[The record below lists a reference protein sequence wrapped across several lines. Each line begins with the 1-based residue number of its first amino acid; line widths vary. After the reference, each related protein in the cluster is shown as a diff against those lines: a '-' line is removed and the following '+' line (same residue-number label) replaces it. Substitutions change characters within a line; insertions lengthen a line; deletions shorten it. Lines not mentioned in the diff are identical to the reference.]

1 MTSFNL
7 SKVVGAG
14 VLVASLATLPLAMP
28 ASAQNGTLRD
38 STQAAPGDKAIY
50 ETGEID
56 RGKRTFD
63 WGWIGLLGLVG
74 LAGRLAKHR
83 EETVVYRDSQ
93 EMNHLRTT
101 ERYRDPQETNQLG
114 TTERYRDPQET
125 NRPRTDG
132 TTNR

>member
-1 MTSFNL
+1 MKGFNL
-7 SKVVGAG
+7 LKVVG
-14 VLVASLATLPLAMP
+14 VSILVANIATLPSLP
-28 ASAQNGTLRD
+28 VSAQAGKITD
-38 STQAAPGDKAIY
+38 SSHARPGDIAIY
-50 ETGEID
+50 ETGKTDKGVRI
-56 RGKRTFD
+56 FD

-93 EMNHLRTT
+93 EMNHL
-101 ERYRDPQETNQLG
+101 G

>member
-28 ASAQNGTLRD
+28 ASAQDGTLRD
-38 STQAAPGDKAIY
+38 STQAAPGDKAIMKPVKL
-50 ETGEID
+50 IK
-56 RGKRTFD
+56 KRTFD

-83 EETVVYRDSQ
+83 QETVV
-93 EMNHLRTT
+93 
-101 ERYRDPQETNQLG
+101 
-114 TTERYRDPQET
+114 
-125 NRPRTDG
+125 
-132 TTNR
+132 